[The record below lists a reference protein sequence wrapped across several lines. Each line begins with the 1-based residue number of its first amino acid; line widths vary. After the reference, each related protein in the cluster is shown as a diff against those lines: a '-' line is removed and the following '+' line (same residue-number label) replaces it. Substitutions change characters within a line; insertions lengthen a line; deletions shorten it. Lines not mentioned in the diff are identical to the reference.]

1 MKYSRKYELGQ
12 SLFEVVL
19 SLAVITLVIITLIL
33 LASNSIRNANFSR
46 NKTIA
51 TRHTQEA
58 LEWLRGQRDEH
69 FDTFATRALTNQYC
83 LPSLSWAAA
92 SIGGCGENDYVTGT
106 ILRREIFFNT
116 VTADNIEVQIV
127 VYWEDGQ
134 GVHEV
139 RSITNLTDWR
149 SQ

>member
-1 MKYSRKYELGQ
+1 MKQLSHYEKGQ

-19 SLAVITLVIITLIL
+19 SLAVITLIIVTLIV

-46 NKTIA
+46 NKTLA
-51 TRHTQEA
+51 TRKVQEA
-58 LEWLRGQRDEH
+58 QEWLRGQRDED
-69 FDTFATRALTNQYC
+69 FDAFATRALTNQYC
-83 LPSLSWAAA
+83 LPTLSWTGAT
-92 SIGGCGENDYVTGT
+92 IGSCGSDDYISGT
-106 ILRREIFFNT
+106 ILRREVFFNT
-116 VTADNIEVQIV
+116 VSADNIEVQIV
-127 VYWEDGQ
+127 VYWEDAQ